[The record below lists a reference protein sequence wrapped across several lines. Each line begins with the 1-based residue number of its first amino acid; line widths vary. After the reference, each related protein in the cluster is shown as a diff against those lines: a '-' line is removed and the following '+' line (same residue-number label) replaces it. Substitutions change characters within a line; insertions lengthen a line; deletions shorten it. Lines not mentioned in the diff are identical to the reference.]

1 MENKKQHPIF
11 FVDPGAGEKTDN
23 CPYSQSKEGN
33 DIRECIKPPEGY
45 VLSGFKLEPYDSPD
59 HFYDGKI
66 VAQYEKEKFID
77 KVKPNLMIYILALI
91 SIAGIVTSI
100 LALTLPK
107 KPKPE
112 PVVELPKA
120 DVDAI
125 SIKKATII
133 RAHDVRNDSILAM
146 MKDSMEAAMQEDI
159 IKEEVEKEEIVN
171 KEVAV
176 AETTNKEEIAKAVV
190 VKEEAKQESV
200 EEVVEP
206 PTPSPSEIKAE
217 FKKEF
222 WALIHHQERRMSSYG
237 KLYRKYNG
245 KVKGSEYNYL
255 WLTILRGTSEFRR
268 WNNNLNEIPAD
279 EIKSVRTVKELT
291 KLMEEY
297 E

>member
-1 MENKKQHPIF
+1 MENKKQHPTY
-11 FVDPGAGEKTDN
+11 FVDPGVGEKSEN
-23 CPYSQSKEGN
+23 CPYSQCKDGS
-33 DIRECIKPPEGY
+33 DIRENIQPPEGY
-45 VLSGFKLEPYDSPD
+45 VLSGFKFEPYDSPD
-59 HFYDGKI
+59 HFYNGKI

-77 KVKPNLMIYILALI
+77 KVKPNLMIYVLALI

-112 PVVELPKA
+112 PVVEQPKA

-125 SIKKATII
+125 SVKNAKII

-146 MKDSMEAAMQEDI
+146 MKDSMNVAAQEDAVKQEDTI
-159 IKEEVEKEEIVN
+159 KEDTLKEEEVAMEEAVKEEVVKEDVKQEP
-171 KEVAV
+171 
-176 AETTNKEEIAKAVV
+176 
-190 VKEEAKQESV
+190 VKEEVA
-200 EEVVEP
+200 EVP
-206 PTPSPSEIKAE
+206 QPSPSEIKAE

-222 WALIHHQERRMSSYG
+222 WTLIRHQEKRMSAYG

-255 WLTILRGTSEFRR
+255 WLTILRGTSEFKR
-268 WNNNLNEIPAD
+268 WNENLNAIPAD

>member
-112 PVVELPKA
+112 PVVEQPKA

-146 MKDSMEAAMQEDI
+146 MKDSMKAAAQEDAVKQEDSV
-159 IKEEVEKEEIVN
+159 KEETVKEE
-171 KEVAV
+171 EVTK
-176 AETTNKEEIAKAVV
+176 AEV
-190 VKEEAKQESV
+190 VKEEVVKEEVKQEPV
-200 EEVVEP
+200 EEVVET

-291 KLMEEY
+291 ILMEEY